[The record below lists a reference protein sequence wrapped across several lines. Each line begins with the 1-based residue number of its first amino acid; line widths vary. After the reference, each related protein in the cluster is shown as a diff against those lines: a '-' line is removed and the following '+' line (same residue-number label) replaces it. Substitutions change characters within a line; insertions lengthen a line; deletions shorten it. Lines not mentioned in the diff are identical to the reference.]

1 MKKKFLIFILQFM
14 FLVGNDCF
22 AQAIS
27 TEQKFLDWTV
37 FKTQR
42 GRAIVCYMVAMPIN
56 KVIIE
61 NNKSQDKKVKR
72 PEILPYFLVANIK
85 DSPDEISVYSG
96 FNYKKDSE
104 VKVSFASKSFYLFPY
119 ISTAWANDRD
129 EDATIIKELQK
140 NDQMTIIS
148 YSDQDYSTIDTY
160 SLIGF
165 SLAYK
170 KMNEICA
177 NND

>member
-1 MKKKFLIFILQFM
+1 MKKKFLILILPLM
-14 FLVGNDCF
+14 FLAYNSCF
-22 AQAIS
+22 AQAVS

-37 FKTQR
+37 FKVQR
-42 GRAIVCYMVAMPIN
+42 GRAIVCYMVSMPID
-56 KVIIE
+56 KVMIE
-61 NNKSQDKKVKR
+61 NNKTKNQKIKR
-72 PEILPYFLVANIK
+72 PEILPYFMVANIK

-96 FNYKKDSE
+96 FNYQKDSE
-104 VKVSFASKSFYLFPY
+104 VKISFASKSFYLFPY

-129 EDATIIKELQK
+129 EDAAIIKELQK
-140 NDQMTIIS
+140 NDQMTITS
-148 YSDQDYSTIDTY
+148 YSNQDYSTIDTY

-177 NND
+177 HND

>member
-1 MKKKFLIFILQFM
+1 MKKNFLIFTLQFM
-14 FLVGNDCF
+14 FLAQSNCF

-37 FKTQR
+37 FKVQR
-42 GRAIVCYMVAMPIN
+42 GRAIVCYMVSMPID
-56 KVIIE
+56 KIIIE
-61 NNKSQDKKVKR
+61 NNQDKAKKVKR
-72 PEILPYFLVANIK
+72 PETLPYVLVANIK

-104 VKVSFASKSFYLFPY
+104 VKISFASKSFYLFPY

-129 EDATIIKELQK
+129 EDAAIIKELQK
-140 NDQMTIIS
+140 NDQMIITS
-148 YSDQDYSTIDTY
+148 YSNQDYSTIDTY

-177 NND
+177 SND